1 MATNITRISGLPR
14 TEFGKGAA
22 RRLRRDW
29 RIPAVLY
36 GTFHDPIHVSFELLE
51 FQGIVRNNG
60 VNAVLEVE
68 IDGEDNLCMIKAVD
82 QNVLTLDIDHAD
94 LLSVKRGEKVEIDV
108 PVVSEGE
115 AAPGTQVVQDA
126 DVVTVES
133 DVMSIP
139 EEITFSIEGKEIGDQ
154 ITAGDLQMPGNTT
167 LVSDEDTLIVNVIEP
182 EVAPEPED
190 TADADAVTTEE
201 EAAEGADSEDD
212 SE

>member
-1 MATNITRISGLPR
+1 MPTNIIRISGLPR

-36 GTFHDPIHVSFELLE
+36 GSFHEPIHVSFELLE
-51 FQGIVRNNG
+51 FQGIVRNHG
-60 VNAVLEVE
+60 VNAILEVE

-94 LLSVKRGEKVEIDV
+94 LLSVKRGEKVEVDV

-115 AAPGTQVVQDA
+115 AAAGTQVIQDA
-126 DVVTVES
+126 DVVTVEA
-133 DVMSIP
+133 DVLSIP
-139 EEITFSIEGKEIGDQ
+139 EEITFSIEDKEIGDQ
-154 ITAGDLQMPGNTT
+154 VLAGDLQMPGNTT
-167 LVSDEDTLIVNVIEP
+167 LVADPETLIVNVIAP

-190 TADADAVTTEE
+190 EPE
-201 EAAEGADSEDD
+201 EATEAEESAEEADSEGEGD

>member
-1 MATNITRISGLPR
+1 MATNINRISGLPR

-36 GTFHDPIHVSFELLE
+36 GSFHEPLHVSFELLE

-60 VNAVLEVE
+60 VNAILEVE
-68 IDGEDNLCMIKAVD
+68 IDGEDNLCMIKSVD

-94 LLSVKRGEKVEIDV
+94 LLSVKRGEKVEVDV

-115 AAPGTQVVQDA
+115 AASGTQVVQDA

-133 DVMSIP
+133 DVLSIP
-139 EEITFSIEGKEIGDQ
+139 EEIYFSIEGKEIGDQ
-154 ITAGDLQMPGNTT
+154 VLAGDLQMPANTT
-167 LVSDEDTLIVNVIEP
+167 LVSDEDTLIVNVIAP
-182 EVAPEPED
+182 EVAPEPEE
-190 TADADAVTTEE
+190 DAEAVQTEE
-201 EAAEGADSEDD
+201 EAAEAAAEASDDD